1 MIPPAWFRIFF
12 SWQPIALLASSYRQS
27 TMKRTIFIFSF
38 GLLVTCDSMAQK
50 QASIPARS
58 LTEKGAQ
65 GDIILGQEGKQRQLS
80 AKPAMLNP
88 ADSSQK
94 KKIHSK
100 AKNKHN
106 G

>member
-1 MIPPAWFRIFF
+1 MIPLARFRIFF
-12 SWQPIALLASSYRQS
+12 PGQPIALVASSYRQS
-27 TMKRTIFIFSF
+27 AMKSTIFIFSF

-50 QASIPARS
+50 QDSIPARS
-58 LTEKGAQ
+58 LIEKGTQ
-65 GDIILGQEGKQRQLS
+65 GDIILGQEGKKRQLS

-100 AKNKHN
+100 AKNKRN